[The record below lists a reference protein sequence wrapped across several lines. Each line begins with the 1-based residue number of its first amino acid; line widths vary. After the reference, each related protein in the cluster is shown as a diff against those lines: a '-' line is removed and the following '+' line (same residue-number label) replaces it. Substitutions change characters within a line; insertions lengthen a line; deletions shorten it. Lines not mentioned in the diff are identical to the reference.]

1 MADFKNEPYT
11 DFSVPANRQAMEAA
25 LRKVRSEFGR
35 EYDLLIAGERLKSSD
50 KLKSV
55 NPSNPSEIVGIHQK
69 ATPAMASKAIE
80 DAHAFFP
87 EWSRTDPADRI
98 ARLRRAAQAIRSRKL
113 EFDAWLVSE
122 SGKSWA
128 EADADVP

>member
-1 MADFKNEPYT
+1 MSDFKNEPYT

-25 LRKVRSEFGR
+25 LAKVRSEFGR
-35 EYDLLIAGERLKSSD
+35 EYDLLIAGERCKTSD

-80 DAHAFFP
+80 AAHAFFA
-87 EWSRTDPADRI
+87 EWSRTNTTERI
-98 ARLRRAAQAIRSRKL
+98 AMLR
-113 EFDAWLVSE
+113 
-122 SGKSWA
+122 
-128 EADADVP
+128 